1 MTEILYKYRS
11 LDNFKNFV
19 DIILKNRLYA
29 AKYKDLN
36 DPMEGQYYY
45 QTGELNRDIRAK
57 LLEEKGELRLCSLS
71 TVKDNHLMW
80 SHYTNGQRGVAIGLH
95 IDDSEYIVKPIQ
107 YNGLASIRNQ
117 DFNDQTAIEILS
129 NKLEVWNYETEVRA
143 FVRDKHFIDIQ
154 IEEVITGIAMS
165 NADYSLVRDFIE
177 KVNPRIRIIKAE
189 TFMNN

>member
-1 MTEILYKYRS
+1 MNEILYKYRS

-45 QTGELNRDIRAK
+45 QTGELNRDIRNK

-71 TVKDNHLMW
+71 KVNDNQLMW
-80 SHYTNGQRGVAIGLH
+80 SHYTNGHRGVAVGLRITDTESTIRH
-95 IDDSEYIVKPIQ
+95 IQ
-107 YNGLASIRNQ
+107 YNGLASIRSQ
-117 DFNDQTAIEILS
+117 DFNEQTAIEILS
-129 NKLEVWNYETEVRA
+129 HKLEVWNYEEEVRV
-143 FVRDKHFIDIQ
+143 FVIGKHFVDIE
-154 IEEVITGIAMS
+154 IIEVITGLSMS
-165 NADYSLVRDFIE
+165 NADFGFVSDLVKKI
-177 KVNPRIRIIKAE
+177 NPEIRIVKAE